1 STPKW
6 LTRESALLSQGL
18 RAHLRVT
25 AMGLDFEPVS
35 GGSVLARDLL
45 LLVKETKSSSS
56 RRPINNHGRSILVF
70 DFAMLNG
77 VMYSLRRKPGLLGAS
92 EKPAGVKHVGSYIRR
107 RGNLPVLV
115 VVVAI
120 VVFAFVMYSESV
132 KSLTEYSLARR
143 KTEESSPVIFSSP
156 VVEFRRQPASDRH
169 PKADGPGRKKTRGT
183 KKKQQRKEKK
193 GSGKVPEVQELPVTV
208 DSTADAGANVTV
220 VRELPIPIDDA
231 AAAVTNVMAAK
242 EADGGVTT
250 PSVTGEDPSAFVPDT
265 CDLSRGDWVYDDVNH
280 PFYREDQCEFLSTQV
295 ACLKNGRKEDM
306 YQKWRWQPKDCSLP
320 KFDARLLL
328 ERLRGKRLMFVGDS
342 LNRNQW
348 ESMVCMVQSAIP
360 TGKKG
365 RKWDGSRIIFVAE
378 VPYDALHPSSWRK
391 SIDVMISMILQEYNA
406 TVEFYWAPFLVE
418 SNSDD
423 PHIHSILDRIIKAD
437 SIEKHGVHWKGVDYL
452 VFNTYIWWMNT
463 LEMKV
468 LRPSARNWTEYDGIA
483 RPLAYER
490 VMRTW
495 SRWLDENVDPRRTS
509 VFFMSMSPL
518 HSRSSDWGNPNGI
531 KCAKETLPLT
541 NMTGVHLGTDM
552 GMFEQAKKAAQS
564 TSRVPIAFVDIT
576 TMSELRK
583 DAHTSVHTTRQGA
596 VMTAEQQA
604 NPAVYADCIHWCVP
618 GLPDVWNQLLYA
630 KILSAATSRSQ

>member
-1 STPKW
+1 METYATATT
-6 LTRESALLSQGL
+6 LHLLRS
-18 RAHLRVT
+18 
-25 AMGLDFEPVS
+25 S
-35 GGSVLARDLL
+35 LL
-45 LLVKETKSSSS
+45 LLVKETKSAVSH
-56 RRPINNHGRSILVF
+56 RPSNNHGRSILVF
-70 DFAMLNG
+70 DLAMLNG
-77 VMYSLRRKPGLLGAS
+77 VMYSLRRKPGLSGAS
-92 EKPAGVKHVGSYIRR
+92 EPPAGVKHAGSYIRR

-143 KTEESSPVIFSSP
+143 KTEESLPVIFSSP
-156 VVEFRRQPASDRH
+156 VVEFRRQPASNRH
-169 PKADGPGRKKTRGT
+169 HKADDPGSKKTRGT

-193 GSGKVPEVQELPVTV
+193 GSGKVPEVQELPITV
-208 DSTADAGANVTV
+208 DSTADAGVNVTV
-220 VRELPIPIDDA
+220 VQELPIAADNA

-242 EADGGVTT
+242 EADGGITT
-250 PSVTGEDPSAFVPDT
+250 PSVTGEDPSVFMPDT
-265 CDLSRGDWVYDDVNH
+265 CDLSRGDWVYDDVNY
-280 PFYREDQCEFLSTQV
+280 PLYREDQCEFLSTQV

-360 TGKKG
+360 PGKKG
-365 RKWDGSRIIFVAE
+365 RKWDGSRIIFIAE
-378 VPYDALHPSSWRK
+378 
-391 SIDVMISMILQEYNA
+391 EYNA

-437 SIEKHGVHWKGVDYL
+437 SIEKHAMHWKGVDYL

-468 LRPSARNWTEYDGIA
+468 LRPSARNWTEYDGIG
-483 RPLAYER
+483 RPQAYER

-541 NMTGVHLGTDM
+541 NVTGVHLGTDM
-552 GMFEQAKKAAQS
+552 RMFERAKKAAQS

-630 KILSAATSRSQ
+630 KILSAARSRSQ

>member
-1 STPKW
+1 MVIVDLQATATT
-6 LTRESALLSQGL
+6 LHLLRS
-18 RAHLRVT
+18 
-25 AMGLDFEPVS
+25 S
-35 GGSVLARDLL
+35 LL
-45 LLVKETKSSSS
+45 LLVKETKSAASH
-56 RRPINNHGRSILVF
+56 RPLNNHGCSILVF
-70 DFAMLNG
+70 DLAMLNG

-92 EKPAGVKHVGSYIRR
+92 EPPAGVKHAGSYIRR

-132 KSLTEYSLARR
+132 KSLTEYSPARR
-143 KTEESSPVIFSSP
+143 KTEESLPVIFSSP

-169 PKADGPGRKKTRGT
+169 PKADDPGSKKTRGT
-183 KKKQQRKEKK
+183 KKKKHQRKEKK
-193 GSGKVPEVQELPVTV
+193 GSGKVPEVQELAITV
-208 DSTADAGANVTV
+208 DSTADAGVNVTV
-220 VRELPIPIDDA
+220 VQELPIAADNA
-231 AAAVTNVMAAK
+231 AAAVTNVMDAK
-242 EADGGVTT
+242 EADGGITT
-250 PSVTGEDPSAFVPDT
+250 PSVTGEDPSVFVPDT
-265 CDLSRGDWVYDDVNH
+265 CDLSRGDWVYDDVNY
-280 PFYREDQCEFLSTQV
+280 PLYREDQCEFLSTQV
-295 ACLKNGRKEDM
+295 ACLKNGRKEAM

-360 TGKKG
+360 PGKKG
-365 RKWDGSRIIFVAE
+365 RKWDGSRIIFIAE
-378 VPYDALHPSSWRK
+378 
-391 SIDVMISMILQEYNA
+391 EYNA

-423 PHIHSILDRIIKAD
+423 PHFHSILDRIIKAD
-437 SIEKHGVHWKGVDYL
+437 SIEKHAVHWKGVDYL

-468 LRPSARNWTEYDGIA
+468 LRASARNWTEYDGIG
-483 RPLAYER
+483 RPQAYAR

-552 GMFEQAKKAAQS
+552 GMFEQAKKASQS

-604 NPAVYADCIHWCVP
+604 NPAAYADCIHWCAP

-630 KILSAATSRSQ
+630 KILSAARSRSQ

>member
-1 STPKW
+1 METYATATT
-6 LTRESALLSQGL
+6 LHLLRSIL
-18 RAHLRVT
+18 
-25 AMGLDFEPVS
+25 F
-35 GGSVLARDLL
+35 
-45 LLVKETKSSSS
+45 LLVKETKSAVSH
-56 RRPINNHGRSILVF
+56 RPLNNHGRRIVVF
-70 DFAMLNG
+70 DLAMLNG
-77 VMYSLRRKPGLLGAS
+77 VMYSLRRKPGLSGAS
-92 EKPAGVKHVGSYIRR
+92 EPPAGVKHAGSYIRR

-143 KTEESSPVIFSSP
+143 KTEESLPVIFSSP
-156 VVEFRRQPASDRH
+156 VVEFRRQPASNRH
-169 PKADGPGRKKTRGT
+169 HKADDPGSKKTRGT

-193 GSGKVPEVQELPVTV
+193 GSGKVPEVQELPITV
-208 DSTADAGANVTV
+208 DSTADAGVNVTV
-220 VRELPIPIDDA
+220 VQELPIAADKA

-242 EADGGVTT
+242 EADGGITT
-250 PSVTGEDPSAFVPDT
+250 PSVTGEDPSVFMPDA
-265 CDLSRGDWVYDDVNH
+265 CDLSRGDWVSDDVNY
-280 PFYREDQCEFLSTQV
+280 PLYREDQCEFLSTQV

-360 TGKKG
+360 PGKKG
-365 RKWDGSRIIFVAE
+365 RKWDGSRIIFIAE
-378 VPYDALHPSSWRK
+378 
-391 SIDVMISMILQEYNA
+391 EYNA

-437 SIEKHGVHWKGVDYL
+437 SIEKHAVHWKGVDYL

-468 LRPSARNWTEYDGIA
+468 LRPSARNWTEYDGIG
-483 RPLAYER
+483 RPQAYER

-541 NMTGVHLGTDM
+541 NVTGLHLGMDM
-552 GMFEQAKKAAQS
+552 RMFERAKKAAQS

-630 KILSAATSRSQ
+630 KILSAARSRSQ